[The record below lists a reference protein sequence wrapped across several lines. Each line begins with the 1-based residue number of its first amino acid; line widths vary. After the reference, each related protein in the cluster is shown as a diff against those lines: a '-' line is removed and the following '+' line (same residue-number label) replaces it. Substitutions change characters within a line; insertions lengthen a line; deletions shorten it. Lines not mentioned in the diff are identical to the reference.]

1 MKQLYW
7 HYRYIINELKY
18 ARDLVFDRL
27 SKKGRQ
33 GKPKI
38 RYIRFG
44 NMEPDYNQ
52 AICLFC
58 SYDKSCTVSRNVYYY
73 LNALKQAGFNIIFIS
88 SSDSI
93 SDDDLKKLAS
103 YCIQIINRENRGYDF
118 YSWKVALQQYPQYP
132 MHKALLLAND
142 SVLGPLFSI
151 GDIIDKLEENTAD
164 IVSMTDSLQF
174 HPHLQSYFLYCKK
187 TVSTSLEFADFFNQV
202 EELRFKMAIVRAYE
216 IGFSRSL
223 SRHFKLSA
231 LYNLEASLN
240 HIQYAEKPRNWID
253 LTHDLWKP
261 LITDFKFPY
270 LKKRLVVKRDLSIE
284 EIIAALTEA
293 NTDYNN
299 DLLSDF
305 KKQPPQTT
313 SAKNLT
319 K

>member
-18 ARDLVFDRL
+18 SRDLLFDRL
-27 SKKGRQ
+27 SKNEKQ

-38 RYIRFG
+38 RYTRFG
-44 NMEPDYNQ
+44 NLKPDYNQ

-58 SYDKSCTVSRNVYYY
+58 SFDKNCTVSKNVYYY

-93 SDDDLKKLAS
+93 LNNDLEKLAS
-103 YCIQIINRENRGYDF
+103 YCILIINRENRGYDF
-118 YSWKVALQQYPQYP
+118 YGWKAALQQYPQYP

-151 GDIIDKLEENTAD
+151 GNIIGKLEENAAD

-187 TVSTSLEFADFFNQV
+187 PVSTSREFANFFNEV
-202 EELRFKMAIVRAYE
+202 DELGSKMAIVRTYE

-223 SRHFKLSA
+223 SRYFKLSA

-240 HIQYAEKPRNWID
+240 YIQYAEKPANWID

-261 LITDFKFPY
+261 LITDLKFPFI
-270 LKKRLVVKRDLSIE
+270 KKRLVVKRDLSIE
-284 EIIAALTEA
+284 EIMTALTKA
-293 NTDYNN
+293 NASYGI
-299 DLLSDF
+299 DLLNDF
-305 KKQPPQTT
+305 KKQPLQTI
-313 SAKNLT
+313 SVKNLT